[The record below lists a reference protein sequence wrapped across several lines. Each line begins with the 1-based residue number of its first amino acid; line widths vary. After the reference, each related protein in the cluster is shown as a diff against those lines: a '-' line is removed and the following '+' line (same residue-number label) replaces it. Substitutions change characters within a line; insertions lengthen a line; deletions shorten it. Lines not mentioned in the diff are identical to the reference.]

1 MTRTRLLLS
10 AGVVS
15 VLALLLIAAADSS
28 TASAGLDQRA
38 TRTARADLASTAT
51 ALKATTA
58 AGTTRVAATAT
69 ALKLTAAAAATQVAG
84 TATALKA
91 TSTALVA
98 NVTAPATIAAGDA
111 AAAIQA
117 YADTVLGVSVTVK
130 KAGGLSGT
138 VSRSLSQTPNGS
150 AAQSATAKLAL
161 KTYGA
166 TLSYGA
172 ASLSYGSG
180 TISGDVNVDVQASSL
195 GVYSLIVTA
204 AAPADANAALELAKA
219 TFPALADF
227 TYVAYP
233 ASQGYAW
240 YAKGAVSA
248 IDPRTKKVVTLAQAV
263 IVYVVPGAAGKVN
276 VSATVGRGEF
286 ATAIKAP

>member
-1 MTRTRLLLS
+1 MTKTRLLLS
-10 AGVVS
+10 GCVVS
-15 VLALLLIAAADSS
+15 LIGLLLIAAADPAV
-28 TASAGLDQRA
+28 ASAVVAQRA
-38 TRTARADLASTAT
+38 TRTARADLAGTAT
-51 ALKATTA
+51 ALKATTV

-69 ALKLTAAAAATQVAG
+69 ALKVTAGAAATQVAG

-91 TSTALVA
+91 TGTALVA
-98 NVTAPATIAAGDA
+98 KVTAPATIAAGDA

-117 YADTVLGVSVTVK
+117 YADSVLGVAVTVK

-138 VSRSLSQTPNGS
+138 VTRSLSQTPNGS
-150 AAQSATAKLAL
+150 TAQAATAKLAV
-161 KTYGA
+161 KSYGA
-166 TLSYGA
+166 TLSNGA

-195 GVYSLIVTA
+195 GVYSLISA
-204 AAPADANAALELAKA
+204 SAAPADANAALALAKA

-227 TYVAYP
+227 NYVAYP
-233 ASQGYAW
+233 TSKGYAW
-240 YAKGAVSA
+240 YATGVVSA

-263 IVYVVPGAAGKVN
+263 VVYVVPGAAGKTS